1 MSGCLV
7 LSERLEPPCTWI
19 VAGWVFRN
27 ALASIADQI
36 ARESPTLAQRLRD
49 ATEGFEYL
57 DLRGLPAAEFRSFHR
72 GAVAARDRWLREGP
86 ASFDDPSFFAGFID
100 RFAELVALAAADD
113 RIQGGAS

>member
-7 LSERLEPPCTWI
+7 LSERLEPRGTWV

-27 ALASIADQI
+27 ALESIADQV
-36 ARESPTLAQRLRD
+36 ASESPTLARRLRD

-57 DLRGLPAAEFRSFHR
+57 DLRGLPAEEFRSFHR
-72 GAVAARDRWLREGP
+72 GAVAARDKWLSEGP